1 MKDLTQSRRVA
12 ENGNVAFLLFVTC
25 ITLFSA
31 QRSPDYLAYMLRY
44 DSAVPRDGAAVEVIA
59 RSPDRV
65 GPRTTD
71 TVRLRSYNPAG
82 PTIGRWN
89 SFGWLVLDIEKER

>member
-1 MKDLTQSRRVA
+1 MTKTWTFTVEGKGFFPHD
-12 ENGNVAFLLFVTC
+12 
-25 ITLFSA
+25 
-31 QRSPDYLAYMLRY
+31 MLRY
-44 DSAVPRDGAAVEVIA
+44 DSAVPRDGAAVSVIA